1 MPATLL
7 DKLWDAH
14 CVERFDDGTALLYVD
29 RLLLYE
35 LTAPPA
41 FEGLRRRGLSVRNPH
56 AALAVADHSVST
68 QAHRTTDSVPA
79 MAHHLRALERDARAS
94 GIAHLGIGDPRQGI
108 VHVIAP
114 ESGWVLPG
122 MSVVCGDSHTCTLGA
137 LGALA
142 IGVGSSDLE
151 QALAT
156 QTVRLKKPA
165 AMRIAIDGRL
175 APAVFAKD
183 VALHLLQVFG
193 TRAGEGAAIEYA
205 GTTVAEFS
213 VEERLTLCNLTAEL
227 GSRIGL
233 IAPDATTLRYA
244 AARPLAP
251 RDDELAAARA
261 QWIELRLDA
270 DAGFARDEA
279 IDAATIAPRITW
291 GTTPAQS
298 IEIDGQLPRAAEAP
312 PDLAGQWRAAYEY
325 MALEEGAQLLGQRI
339 DAVFIGSCTN
349 SRLSDLRAAARVVRG
364 QRVASHVRALV
375 VPGSEA
381 VRRAAEAEGLGEVFR
396 SAGFEW
402 RHAGCSMCVAAND
415 DRVGAGERCVSTSNR
430 NFPNRQGRGARTHLA
445 SPATAAACA
454 IAGEVADVRRF
465 LR

>member
-7 DKLWDAH
+7 DRLWDAH
-14 CVERFDDGTALLYVD
+14 SVERFDDGSALLYVD

-41 FEGLRRRGLSVRNPH
+41 FAGLRRRGLPVRNPH

-68 QAHRTTDSVPA
+68 LADRTIDSVSS
-79 MAHHLRALERDARAS
+79 MGQHLRALARDASAA
-94 GIAHLGIGDPRQGI
+94 GIAHLGIDDPRQGI
-108 VHVIAP
+108 VHVVAP

-122 MSVVCGDSHTCTLGA
+122 ISVVCGDSHTCTLGA

-165 AMRIAIDGRL
+165 AMRIAIDGCR
-175 APAVFAKD
+175 APGVFAKD
-183 VALHLLQVFG
+183 VALHLLHALG

-205 GTTVAEFS
+205 GAAVAEFS

-233 IAPDATTLRYA
+233 VAPDATTLRYV

-251 RDDELAAARA
+251 PDGELAAAAA
-261 QWIELRLDA
+261 QWLELRSDA
-270 DAGFARDEA
+270 DAEFARDVA
-279 IDAATIAPRITW
+279 IDAGAIAPRITW

-298 IEIDGQLPRAAEAP
+298 IAIDGHLPRLADAT
-312 PDLAGQWRAAYEY
+312 PDLLAQWRAAYEY
-325 MALEEGAQLLGQRI
+325 MALREGGRLLGERI
-339 DAVFIGSCTN
+339 DVVFIGSCTN
-349 SRLSDLRAAARVVRG
+349 SRLSDLQAAARVVRG
-364 QRVASHVRALV
+364 RRVAKHVRALV

-381 VRRAAEAEGLGEVFR
+381 VRRAAEAEGLDEVFR
-396 SAGFEW
+396 AAGFEW
-402 RHAGCSMCVAAND
+402 RRAGCSMCVAAND

-430 NFPNRQGRGARTHLA
+430 NFPNRQGRAARTHLA
-445 SPATAAACA
+445 SPATAAACS
-454 IAGEVADVRRF
+454 IAGEVADVREF